1 MSGTQLAPCFV
12 RVRIDKRRA
21 QEERYMRN
29 AKITSFG
36 FCSVMLLLGAS
47 VGCTPGSNGA
57 NDVAD
62 EVGKALD
69 PTPDYVDPPAA
80 EPQKP
85 Q

>member
-1 MSGTQLAPCFV
+1 
-12 RVRIDKRRA
+12 
-21 QEERYMRN
+21 MRN
-29 AKITSFG
+29 AQTISSG
-36 FCSVMLLLGAS
+36 FCWVMLLLGALM
-47 VGCTPGSNGA
+47 GCTPRSNGA

-69 PTPDYVDPPAA
+69 PTPDYVDPPAT